1 MFDRYTDAF
10 MNGHFQLP
18 ITIATN
24 DDGSHTAIYERPDNN
39 ELITATADDA
49 AEANRRC
56 TDAIRAAV
64 LDGSLQLGR

>member
-18 ITIATN
+18 LDIAQQP
-24 DDGSHTAIYERPDNN
+24 DGTYVATYERPDGQT
-39 ELITATADDA
+39 IRATADDV

-56 TDAIRAAV
+56 MDAIRESV
-64 LDGSLQLGR
+64 LDGTLRLGR

>member
-18 ITIATN
+18 LTLTKTDEGRYVAT
-24 DDGSHTAIYERPDNN
+24 YQRPDGQTI
-39 ELITATADDA
+39 EAEADDV

-56 TDAIRAAV
+56 MDEIRERV
-64 LDGSLQLGR
+64 LDGTLQLGR

>member
-18 ITIATN
+18 LTIQRH
-24 DDGSHTAIYERPDNN
+24 DDGTFTATYERPDGQT
-39 ELITATADDA
+39 IQATADDV

-56 TDAIRAAV
+56 LDTIREAV

>member
-18 ITIATN
+18 IRIDKMANGSYTAT
-24 DDGSHTAIYERPDNN
+24 YERPDGQT
-39 ELITATADDA
+39 ISATADDV

-56 TDAIRAAV
+56 FDAIREAV
-64 LDGSLQLGR
+64 IEGDLQLGR

>member
-18 ITIATN
+18 LQIMRQ
-24 DDGSHTAIYERPDNN
+24 DDGSYRATYERPDGQRV
-39 ELITATADDA
+39 EAVADDV

-56 TDAIRAAV
+56 IDEVRALV
-64 LDGSLQLGR
+64 LDGTLQLGR

>member
-24 DDGSHTAIYERPDNN
+24 DDGSHTAIYERPDGQI
-39 ELITATADDA
+39 ITATADDV

-56 TDAIRAAV
+56 VDTIRAAV
-64 LDGSLQLGR
+64 LDGTLQLGR

>member
-18 ITIATN
+18 LSVTRQ
-24 DDGSHTAIYERPDNN
+24 DDGRYLATYERPDGQV
-39 ELITATADDA
+39 IKAVADDV

-56 TDAIRAAV
+56 MDTIREAV
-64 LDGSLQLGR
+64 LDGTLQLGR